1 MLSWP
6 ALSDR
11 TKPAPDGST
20 MPVCVVRCSPGHG
33 LGLTATLPLAP
44 ERYHFPKARG
54 SALREWQNVDLS
66 ILSFQAERQRGDRW
80 LADVRRFGPSPP
92 YNQLPVSTVSESSF
106 VAPG

>member
-66 ILSFQAERQRGDRW
+66 ILSFQAERQRGGS
-80 LADVRRFGPSPP
+80 LVG
-92 YNQLPVSTVSESSF
+92 
-106 VAPG
+106 